1 MKYIHNVNPRKMF
14 YPDFTKKKNGR
25 LKLIVSQEQFSYN
38 YEQS

>member
-14 YPDFTKKKNGR
+14 YPDFTKKNGR